1 MILTDTSVVIDWLRS
16 PNTRLYGIIST
27 YAAAI
32 CGVTVAEVFA
42 GARTTAELTHYR
54 VALTVFGN
62 VPVPLDIWERVGQNL
77 FACRRMGI
85 TVPLADAII
94 ATVAIDNSLEL
105 WTYGIHFALMQAA
118 LPALQLFVEPP

>member
-16 PNTRLYGIIST
+16 PSTGLYGIIST
-27 YAAAI
+27 HAATI
-32 CGVTVAEVFA
+32 CGVTIAEVFT
-42 GARTTAELTHYR
+42 GARTVAELGHYR
-54 VALTVFGN
+54 IALTAFGN
-62 VPVPLDIWERVGQNL
+62 VPVPLDIWERVGRNL

-94 ATVAIDNSLEL
+94 ATVAVDNNFEL
-105 WTYGIHFALMQAA
+105 WTYDSHFALMQMA